1 MLLLLHAHLL
11 LALQLLKLRLKLG
24 HLRIDIRLLSHK
36 GLKINAVQLRKLR
49 NRGLRIAGQ
58 LFRVGHKL
66 TNTANGVHPLH
77 LPILLVG
84 TQDFVQRVKPLAI
97 VRVLLLLFR
106 DIALLLFPQVVPRLG
121 HRAVFRVPCD
131 LAERLL
137 VRLAP
142 NARGFKGREFCR
154 DWRRVERTSG
164 RGGRVRAGGFDSRLQ
179 VIAQ

>member
-24 HLRIDIRLLSHK
+24 HLRIDVRLLSHK

-66 TNTANGVHPLH
+66 TNSANGVHPLH

-106 DIALLLFPQVVPRLG
+106 DIALLLFPQVLPRLG
-121 HRAVFRVPCD
+121 HRAELGMACD

-142 NARGFKGREFCR
+142 NGGGLKGREFCR
-154 DWRRVERTSG
+154 YGRRVNRLG